1 MLSAVDVATSAARLA
16 LAAVF
21 ALAAGAKVLDP
32 AGTRRALGE
41 FGVRAG
47 AARVLAWVVP
57 AVEGLAA
64 AGLLINPTASVA
76 AGLAAA
82 LMLAF
87 SVAIG
92 RILRGGRRPDCNCFG
107 QLQSTPI
114 GWRVLARNALV
125 GLAAIFV
132 ASTGPGDPIPPWLIA
147 VALAAIA
154 ASLARIARRPRN
166 VPRVGESAPPMV
178 GLDRALKDGLPTAV
192 VFVSP
197 DCGPCTVLLPEL
209 ARWRSAMDGRLT
221 LLTVDAGASE
231 FGVTATPSALIVA
244 PDGRIA
250 SGTATGVAGVEAL
263 VRSQLATADLA
274 L

>member
-1 MLSAVDVATSAARLA
+1 V
-16 LAAVF
+16 
-21 ALAAGAKVLDP
+21 
-32 AGTRRALGE
+32 
-41 FGVRAG
+41 
-47 AARVLAWVVP
+47 
-57 AVEGLAA
+57 A
-64 AGLLINPTASVA
+64 AGLLINPTGSAA
-76 AGLAAA
+76 AGLGAA

-92 RILRGGRRPDCNCFG
+92 RILRSGRRPDCNCFG
-107 QLQSTPI
+107 QLQSTPL

-147 VALAAIA
+147 VALAAIG
-154 ASLARIARRPRN
+154 ASLARIARRGPRPA
-166 VPRVGESAPPMV
+166 PRVGESAPPLV

-197 DCGPCTVLLPEL
+197 DCGPCKALVPEL
-209 ARWRSAMDGRLT
+209 ARWRSATDGRLT
-221 LLTVDAGASE
+221 LLTVDDGASV

-244 PDGRIA
+244 PDGSVA

-263 VRSQLATADLA
+263 VRSQLATDDLA

>member
-41 FGVRAG
+41 FGVRAR

-64 AGLLINPTASVA
+64 AGLLINPTALVA
-76 AGLAAA
+76 AALAAA

-92 RILRGGRRPDCNCFG
+92 RILRDGRRPDCNCFG

-132 ASTGPGDPIPPWLIA
+132 AATGPGDPIPPWLIA

-154 ASLARIARRPRN
+154 TSLARIARRPRS
-166 VPRVGESAPPMV
+166 VSRVGESAPPVV
-178 GLDRALKDGLPTAV
+178 GLDRALRDGLPTAV

-197 DCGPCTVLLPEL
+197 DCGPCRALIPEL

-263 VRSQLATADLA
+263 VRLQLATL
-274 L
+274 